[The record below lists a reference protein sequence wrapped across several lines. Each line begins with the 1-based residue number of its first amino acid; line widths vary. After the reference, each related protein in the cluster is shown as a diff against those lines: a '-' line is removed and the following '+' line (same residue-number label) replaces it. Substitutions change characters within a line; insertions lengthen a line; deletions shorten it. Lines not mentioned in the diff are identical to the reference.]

1 MNSKNLILY
10 TLVTLIWGTTWLV
23 IKFQIN
29 STGIVAGVFYRFI
42 LAALILFLFN
52 LLKKNKLNYELHYHR
67 FFILQ
72 GIFNFSVNY
81 ILTYLS
87 EKYISSAMVALTFT
101 TLIYYNMLG
110 LYFFYGKKIEI
121 NAILGTI
128 IGGLGIFLLFSEEL
142 FKTNINQ
149 QSVLGLVI
157 GLVATFSASL
167 GNMASIKNHQAKI
180 PVMVFNAWSMLYGSV
195 FSLIV
200 GLILKDNFSVVGSLS
215 FYSSLLYLSVFGTAI
230 AFYAYQTL
238 IIEIGAHKAAYTS
251 ILSPI
256 IAVFV
261 SMYFEK
267 FQLTIPII
275 LGMFLAILGNYLVL
289 KKRSS

>member
-1 MNSKNLILY
+1 MNSKNLFLY

-23 IKFQIN
+23 IKFQID

-42 LAALILFLFN
+42 LAALILFFFN